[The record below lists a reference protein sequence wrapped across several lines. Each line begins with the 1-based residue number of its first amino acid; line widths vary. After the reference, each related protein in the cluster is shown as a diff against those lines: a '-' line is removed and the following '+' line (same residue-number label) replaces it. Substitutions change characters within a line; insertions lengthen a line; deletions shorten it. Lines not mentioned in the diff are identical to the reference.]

1 MRQPEGCATVVDNVP
16 ATRFE
21 SWEQIA
27 ALVAQFDSGEL
38 PKEQFTHREHLTV
51 AFWYLSTLDE
61 TAATERIR
69 AGIIHL
75 NFHHGTPNTD
85 TRGYHETLT
94 RFWIAVVRKFLN
106 EAGSTQPPLDTANQL
121 IERYSDKRLLW
132 REYYSF
138 DLLESVES
146 RRNWIPPDVAAI

>member
-1 MRQPEGCATVVDNVP
+1 VP
-16 ATRFE
+16 TAGFE

-27 ALVAQFDSGEL
+27 TLVAQFESGEL
-38 PKEQFTHREHLTV
+38 PADKFTHREHLTV

-61 TAATERIR
+61 IQATERIR

-75 NFHHGTPNTD
+75 NSHHGTPNTD

-94 RFWIAVVRKFLN
+94 RFWIAIVRKFLI
-106 EAGSTQPPLDTANQL
+106 EAGSGHLPLDTANRL
-121 IERYSDKRLLW
+121 IERYSAKRLLW

-138 DLLESVES
+138 DLLKSVES
-146 RRNWIPPDVAAI
+146 RRNWIPPDLNAV